1 MAAQQEW
8 IDDVRRW
15 CFDGG
20 RTDSPLLGSALDA
33 VDGGAFLVTL
43 PRPEFSQA
51 IAATRMVVTQKFEN
65 VRRVT

>member
-15 CFDGG
+15 CFEGG
-20 RTDSPLLGSALDA
+20 RADSPLLTSALDA
-33 VDGGAFLVTL
+33 VDSGALLVTL

-51 IAATRMVVTQKFEN
+51 VPATRTVVAQRSKMPGA
-65 VRRVT
+65 